1 MNIHEYQAKELL
13 QKFDVATTRG
23 RVAATLDEAE
33 QIARELGDID
43 IVVKAQI
50 HAGGRGKGS
59 FKDGF
64 KGGVHVRKTPDEVR
78 DVAAKMLGQILVTHQ
93 TGPAGRLVN
102 KLLVAESAD
111 IAREIYFAVLL
122 DRATA
127 APLIVASTEGGV
139 EIEAVAAKSPEKII
153 REPIDPLAGLQPYQ
167 ARKLASQL
175 GFESSQLKNA
185 SKLFEGLYRTFIAYD
200 CSMIEVNP
208 LVVTNKGEVLALDA
222 KFNFDDNA
230 LYRHP
235 EIAAMRDVAEEDPR
249 EVEASKHGLNYI
261 GLDGDI
267 ACLVNGA
274 GLAMATM
281 DIIKFY
287 GGEPANFL
295 DVGGGATEEQV
306 TEALKILIADK
317 HVKAILVNIF
327 GGIMKVDIIAQGIIN
342 AAKSVKL
349 SVPLV
354 VRLEGTNVERGKQML
369 KESGLALI
377 AADDLADAAQKVVTA
392 RNRNSKSQIP
402 NPKFQLNSQ
411 IPIPKWTLARNDAIW
426 KTAHFGSRTPFYQTT
441 TRTLA
446 NTEDAR
452 QLVRASRSV
461 AANWI
466 EADEALSKKD
476 FLMRQKFA
484 QKKQKRAAVSCAYST
499 RFQRRMRPVLAT
511 VWQRKLASSR
521 LSSLR
526 SSRNLAT
533 YDFSLCAFF
542 ALRFCLDLA

>member
-13 QKFDVATTRG
+13 QKFNVATTRG
-23 RVAATLDEAE
+23 RVAARLDEAE

-59 FKDGF
+59 FKNGF

-93 TGPAGRLVN
+93 TGPGGRLVN
-102 KLLVAESAD
+102 KVLVAESAD

-167 ARKLASQL
+167 TRKLAKQL

-185 SKLFEGLYRTFIAYD
+185 SKLFEGIYRTFIAFD
-200 CSMIEVNP
+200 CSMVEVNP

-235 EIAAMRDVAEEDPR
+235 EVAAMRDVAEEDPR

-261 GLDGDI
+261 GLDGNI

-306 TEALKILIADK
+306 TEAFKILIADK
-317 HVKAILVNIF
+317 KVKAILVNIF
-327 GGIMKVDIIAQGIIN
+327 GGIMRCDVIAQGIIN
-342 AAKSVKL
+342 AAKTVKL

-354 VRLEGTNVERGKQML
+354 VRLEGTNVEQGKQLL

-377 AADDLADAAQKVVTA
+377 AADDLADAAQKAVA
-392 RNRNSKSQIP
+392 AAASENPKSQVP
-402 NPKFQLNSQ
+402 S
-411 IPIPKWTLARNDAIW
+411 
-426 KTAHFGSRTPFYQTT
+426 
-441 TRTLA
+441 
-446 NTEDAR
+446 
-452 QLVRASRSV
+452 
-461 AANWI
+461 
-466 EADEALSKKD
+466 SK
-476 FLMRQKFA
+476 
-484 QKKQKRAAVSCAYST
+484 
-499 RFQRRMRPVLAT
+499 
-511 VWQRKLASSR
+511 
-521 LSSLR
+521 
-526 SSRNLAT
+526 
-533 YDFSLCAFF
+533 
-542 ALRFCLDLA
+542 